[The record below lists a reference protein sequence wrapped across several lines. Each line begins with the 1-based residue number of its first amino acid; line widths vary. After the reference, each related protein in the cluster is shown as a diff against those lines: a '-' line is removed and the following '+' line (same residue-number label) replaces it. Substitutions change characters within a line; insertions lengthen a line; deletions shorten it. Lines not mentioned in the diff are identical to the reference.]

1 VPEWGELGKL
11 KKQPDGRLKG
21 TLEYS
26 FDRST
31 KLKIA
36 KTTVEEIPQE
46 RLTQWDIEVGNTHR
60 VFYTK
65 HSKEEDRQYYSE
77 KGGNDY
83 PQSQESDVPQS
94 QGSDAPPQRH
104 DDRQIPF

>member
-21 TLEYS
+21 TLEYP

-46 RLTQWDIEVGNTHR
+46 RLTQWDIEQGNTHR
-60 VFYTK
+60 VFHTI
-65 HSKEEDRQYYSE
+65 HSEEEDREYYSE
-77 KGGNDY
+77 KGGND
-83 PQSQESDVPQS
+83 VPQS
-94 QGSDAPPQRH
+94 QSDAPPQRH